1 MQLATR
7 PSHLLLYHGTPIQYP
22 IKAVDSEKG
31 TADSLLIASFPA
43 RKMFSSTL
51 THRHRGVAA
60 SLTSIVFDKF
70 LQTRGPPPCSGSL
83 PGSKLQDKANP
94 LWLLRAVLLA
104 MLREK
109 LRDMLRD
116 MLRRLRDMLRDGGH
130 RMVSCRRLGDVL
142 LVQAPSSE
150 VRLQSFALPPEQRRT
165 IHAPRPLPADKACLA
180 ITERFHYQAE
190 VAVPPNS
197 VLVVQR
203 NQAPRADGS
212 PSAPSGPGRVDS
224 HRCLLRE
231 VHPQIVSGRVATAAF
246 PMAGQV
252 LQPERYIRHAERPT
266 IKHQL
271 EEYLEEVVGAAPD
284 QWVGFSD
291 ATASYNGR
299 KVSRGCRWGSS
310 ASSSLT
316 IMSM

>member
-1 MQLATR
+1 
-7 PSHLLLYHGTPIQYP
+7 
-22 IKAVDSEKG
+22 
-31 TADSLLIASFPA
+31 
-43 RKMFSSTL
+43 
-51 THRHRGVAA
+51 
-60 SLTSIVFDKF
+60 
-70 LQTRGPPPCSGSL
+70 
-83 PGSKLQDKANP
+83 
-94 LWLLRAVLLA
+94 
-104 MLREK
+104 
-109 LRDMLRD
+109 
-116 MLRRLRDMLRDGGH
+116 MLRDGGH

-165 IHAPRPLPADKACLA
+165 IHASRPLPADKAWQA
-180 ITERFHYQAE
+180 ITKRFHYQAE

-212 PSAPSGPGRVDS
+212 PSGPGRVDS

-231 VHPQIVSGRVATAAF
+231 VHPQIVSGPVVTAAF

-252 LQPERYIRHAERPT
+252 LQPEWYIRRAERPA